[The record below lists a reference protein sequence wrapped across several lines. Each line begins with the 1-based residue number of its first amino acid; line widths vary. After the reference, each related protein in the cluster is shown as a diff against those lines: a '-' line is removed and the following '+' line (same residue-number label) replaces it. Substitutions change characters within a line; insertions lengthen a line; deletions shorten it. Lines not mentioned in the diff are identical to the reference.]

1 MFGEGRDDAEKVAL
15 SRASSSRRLL
25 LALAGLAEP
34 PLRCRQKLVLRPYP
48 VLKQAHQQHCEL
60 IRMRIVLRH
69 DLRENAF
76 EQGKII
82 GAEMNV
88 GRNTAT
94 HDHTLRSA
102 DHLGKSVW

>member
-1 MFGEGRDDAEKVAL
+1 MGV
-15 SRASSSRRLL
+15 
-25 LALAGLAEP
+25 
-34 PLRCRQKLVLRPYP
+34 
-48 VLKQAHQQHCEL
+48 
-60 IRMRIVLRH
+60 VLRH
-69 DLRENAF
+69 DLRENAL

-94 HDHTLRSA
+94 HGHTLRSA